1 MCAQFD
7 VHRLVR
13 FIEDWSYESEKHGE
27 YGWSLTTLSGTFP
40 GLATTTHAF
49 YIWSSCDSANSSNVP
64 FIIYIY
70 YTAAS
75 QHIAMFSPEASEES
89 GDGESGKDQ
98 QNGWPS

>member
-1 MCAQFD
+1 VCAQFD

-40 GLATTTHAF
+40 GLANARLLHLVLPAILLTLPT
-49 YIWSSCDSANSSNVP
+49 CRL
-64 FIIYIY
+64 IYIY
-70 YTAAS
+70 VCYTAAS
-75 QHIAMFSPEASEES
+75 QHIAAFSPEASEES
-89 GDGESGKDQ
+89 ESGKDQ